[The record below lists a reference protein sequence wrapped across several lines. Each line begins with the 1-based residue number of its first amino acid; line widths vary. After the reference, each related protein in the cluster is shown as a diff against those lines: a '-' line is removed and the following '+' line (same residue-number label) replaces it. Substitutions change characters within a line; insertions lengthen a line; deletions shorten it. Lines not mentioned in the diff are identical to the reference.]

1 MFGGALLL
9 FLISFEI
16 CKLIVKLITPSI
28 RWHIKKVRKSWKLV
42 EKVWTPLMSK
52 TRVRAKA
59 VTMTAKMIIRSV
71 ISIAKKKGR
80 IRKATGL
87 ANTARIAIQIIVV
100 LLRKLVVSSITFSS
114 SRRLMTSWAS
124 SLGVPSSAIT
134 RDSFSGPASSKYY
147 MKYSRA
153 SSWSFG
159 GNFRRYFVNLSIW
172 PPTAKIIK
180 GVNVNI
186 IVLPHME
193 KSNFNFLIRNG

>member
-1 MFGGALLL
+1 MCHLIDGV
-9 FLISFEI
+9 ISFTISLQISNEI
-16 CKLIVKLITPSI
+16 KNSKSAPPNINSPTPSLNSVEASETL
-28 RWHIKKVRKSWKLV
+28 RREKLV

-59 VTMTAKMIIRSV
+59 VTMTAKMII
-71 ISIAKKKGR
+71 

-159 GNFRRYFVNLSIW
+159 GNFRRYFVNLAIYS
-172 PPTAKIIK
+172 
-180 GVNVNI
+180 VFV
-186 IVLPHME
+186 M
-193 KSNFNFLIRNG
+193 S